1 MVLIPSKP
9 LHRRSLLRGAVGGIG
24 ATLALPLL
32 DAMLNGH
39 GEALAD
45 GEPLPVRFISF
56 FFGNGVRLDQFVP
69 PIDGP
74 MYPLTAEL
82 EPFGAVKDYLTVLT
96 GFNSHCAASNKITHH
111 EGMVI
116 FSGYNN
122 KDVGAGEGFFSN
134 AGGPTID
141 QIIASTPG
149 VGDKTSVKSI
159 QLGVSK
165 RPSEVDFGTT
175 MHAMS
180 HAGYLMPLVPTY
192 DPQKVWTQLFDS
204 FTPPED
210 PAGPLRLGV
219 LQLVRESAKR
229 LDKRLGAAD
238 RARLEAHLEG
248 VAQLEKKVAAL
259 PPLCVKPMK
268 PTEANV
274 DIGEKEPLISVSEA
288 MAELVKYAFRC
299 DITRVASILLTEG
312 AGNTIFSDLAHDTA
326 HHWYTHDENAGV
338 QNTQVHD
345 GVVFA
350 MERLAYLLETFKNEA
365 DGPDAN
371 LLDNTAVFCSSDCSE
386 GISHSVDDQ
395 PMIVAGRAGG
405 KLTHPGFHY
414 RSKTGENP
422 TDVLL
427 TLRQVF
433 DPAATTVGADEPM
446 STTPFAPLK
455 AT

>member
-9 LHRRSLLRGAVGGIG
+9 LHRRTLLRGALGGIG

-32 DAMLNGH
+32 DAMLDSN

-45 GEPLPVRFISF
+45 GDALPVRFLTY

-69 PIDGP
+69 PTEGP
-74 MYPLTAEL
+74 DYPLTAEL
-82 EPFGAVKDYLTVLT
+82 APFGAVKEYLTVLT
-96 GFNSHCAASNKITHH
+96 GFNSHCAPSNKITHH

-116 FSGYNN
+116 FSGHNN
-122 KDVGAGEGFFSN
+122 KNVGEGQGFYSN

-141 QIIASTPG
+141 QVIANTAG
-149 VGDKTSVKSI
+149 VGDKTTVKSI
-159 QLGVSK
+159 QLGISK

-180 HAGYLMPLVPTY
+180 HAGYLQPLAPIY
-192 DPQKVWTQLFDS
+192 NPQQVWTMLFDS

-210 PAGPLRLGV
+210 PSGPLRLGV
-219 LQLVRESAKR
+219 LQLVRDGAKR

-238 RARLEAHLEG
+238 RARLEAHLQG
-248 VAQLEKKVAAL
+248 VAELEKKVAAL
-259 PPLCVKPMK
+259 PPLCEKPMK
-268 PTEANV
+268 PVEANV
-274 DIGEKEPLISVSEA
+274 DVNEKEPLVTVSA
-288 MAELVKYAFRC
+288 VMAELVRYAFRC
-299 DITRVASILLTEG
+299 DITRVASILFAEG
-312 AGNTIFSDLAHDTA
+312 AGNTIFTDLGFDTA
-326 HHWYTHDENAGV
+326 HHWYTHDDNPDV
-338 QNTQVHD
+338 QNKQVHE
-345 GVVFA
+345 GVVYA
-350 MERLAYLLETFKNEA
+350 MERFAYLLETFKNEP
-365 DGPDAN
+365 DGPGAN
-371 LLDNTAVFCSSDCSE
+371 LLDNTAIFCSSDCSE

-395 PMIVAGRAGG
+395 PMIVAGRGGG

-427 TLRQVF
+427 SLRQVF
-433 DPAATTVGADEPM
+433 DESATEVGSEDPR
-446 STTPFAPLK
+446 STTPFAGLK